1 VLRTNAGFETTMIF
15 PSTSEILF
23 VCQWIKGIKNWKRV
37 IDVQNKKYV
46 PKKFLL
52 FLTSFGN
59 ISIEV
64 NENVY
69 FGNSRSWAFDFAMQ
83 VLLFNVTIYG
93 CCTTL
98 YIGLALLTMN
108 FEMNIIMFSFS

>member
-1 VLRTNAGFETTMIF
+1 MSMHRIY
-15 PSTSEILF
+15 
-23 VCQWIKGIKNWKRV
+23 GINNLERG
-37 IDVQNKKYV
+37 IDAENRIYI
-46 PKKFLL
+46 PKKFSL

-59 ISIEV
+59 ISNEV

-69 FGNSRSWAFDFAMQ
+69 FGNSISWAFDLAMQ

-98 YIGLALLTMN
+98 YLGLALSIVN
-108 FEMNIIMFSFS
+108 FEMNMIMFSFS